1 MDNKAPVKSTKSQF
15 DIQMDNALKA
25 AKHSKG
31 ISFAL
36 YHGNHV
42 EYVNIPNHPLQ
53 NFKYFENTSHL
64 TNAER
69 QAIYSKRNE
78 IKLLTSKSITPIK
91 LVATTDVEE
100 LVEEE
105 LLP

>member
-1 MDNKAPVKSTKSQF
+1 MDNKASVKTTKSQF

-25 AKHSKG
+25 AKHNKG

-78 IKLLTSKSITPIK
+78 IKLLTTKSLTPTKI
-91 LVATTDVEE
+91 LLVEE